1 MKRYYTSA
9 LFIFSTIGG
18 IVTYLL
24 ASFFTDDVPT
34 LVLFS
39 ALATLLISII
49 VPLMFAISDRKFMPV
64 IKQIKDKIIIDER
77 VHYVVGRELRQGFMI
92 TTKDSLFIVSSEDE
106 KPVKL
111 EIKRSEIKKISVTDD
126 VYLNIFVDYDKC
138 IRVFAGNCEEL
149 SKKLIAEGFGQ

>member
-111 EIKRSEIKKISVTDD
+111 EIKRSEIKK
-126 VYLNIFVDYDKC
+126 
-138 IRVFAGNCEEL
+138 
-149 SKKLIAEGFGQ
+149 